1 MFKSRVYNG
10 SKKLRFQKEV
20 SESRTV
26 YANIAPKPQKNKF
39 YTNRLDYIQFLE

>member
-1 MFKSRVYNG
+1 MFKARIYNG

-26 YANIAPKPQKNKF
+26 HANVAPEPQKYKF
-39 YTNRLDYIQFLE
+39 YITY